1 MSLQNK
7 SKKAHH
13 PVCSGIFRFVIHPIV
28 DELTDTCS
36 ITLIVHLYQ
45 LKVKREV
52 SSTVFSTPVVHLQV
66 CRRGVCFR
74 YYQPVELSIIC
85 QQKHSTC
92 SLKFMTTKN
101 TKVKFY
107 SWILIFMGPFIS
119 MVHYQ
124 FKSKV
129 RYDDFIYK
137 TLFQLEC

>member
-1 MSLQNK
+1 MPLQNK
-7 SKKAHH
+7 SKKAYH

-36 ITLIVHLYQ
+36 ITLFVHLYQ

-52 SSTVFSTPVVHLQV
+52 SSTVFSTPVVHIQV
-66 CRRGVCFR
+66 CRRSVCFS
-74 YYQPVELSIIC
+74 YYQPVKFSININR
-85 QQKHSTC
+85 KNSIN
-92 SLKFMTTKN
+92 SPKFMTTKN

-107 SWILIFMGPFIS
+107 SWILIFMGPLIS

-137 TLFQLEC
+137 TLFQLVC